1 MKQETE
7 QVLQECVAK
16 LGSLLENENAQVV
29 REGTILLK
37 TFDSM
42 LMISNEW
49 SRVYAGVLERARVEE
64 ETFSGEDPG
73 VSSSLAQSTPLS
85 LNVLPSPNA
94 RPQPIEK
101 TLCNCGLS
109 TKMES
114 VKESPFFGKKIC
126 DMTCKDSEQKA
137 KGDVTEYIKFLSEES
152 DENQTESDLNEA
164 VEDISNFVDDQ
175 LGIVKPNQVGAARS
189 GEKDIADGKKKFLD
203 KQEKPKSKAKITTV
217 ENIEELI
224 KERTNDREA
233 ALANERKKIKEEQGQ
248 IYTEERKNTKIEV
261 SLSPNATPRVTKA
274 ELNVK

>member
-49 SRVYAGVLERARVEE
+49 SRVYSGVLERARVEE

-94 RPQPIEK
+94 RSQPIEK

-109 TKMES
+109 TKIES

-137 KGDVTEYIKFLSEES
+137 KGDTAEYIKFLSEES
-152 DENQTESDLNEA
+152 DENQTESDLNES

-175 LGIVKPNQVGAARS
+175 LGITKPNQLAARS
-189 GEKDIADGKKKFLD
+189 GENEHGHGKEKFKDN
-203 KQEKPKSKAKITTV
+203 QYKPKSRAKISTV

-224 KERTNDREA
+224 KERSEDREA

-248 IYTEERKNTKIEV
+248 IYTEERKDTKNEL
-261 SLSPNATPRVTKA
+261 SLSPNATPHVTKA
-274 ELNVK
+274 ELDVK

>member
-1 MKQETE
+1 MADVNDMFNDLDKQKNESSFYVPGADDKKEVKGFFTPLVE
-7 QVLQECVAK
+7 GDY
-16 LGSLLENENAQVV
+16 LGHIVKIDSK
-29 REGTILLK
+29 IMDIKK
-37 TFDSM
+37 TGNF
-42 LMISNEW
+42 
-49 SRVYAGVLERARVEE
+49 RARLYKYEVEVADE
-64 ETFSGEDPG
+64 NVINTYTYTDINGE
-73 VSSSLAQSTPLS
+73 
-85 LNVLPSPNA
+85 
-94 RPQPIEK
+94 
-101 TLCNCGLS
+101 
-109 TKMES
+109 
-114 VKESPFFGKKIC
+114 
-126 DMTCKDSEQKA
+126 EQKA

-175 LGIVKPNQVGAARS
+175 LGIVKPNQAGASRS

-248 IYTEERKNTKIEV
+248 IYTEERKNTKIEM

-274 ELNVK
+274 ELDVK

>member
-175 LGIVKPNQVGAARS
+175 LGIVKPNQLAARS
-189 GEKDIADGKKKFLD
+189 GEKDVGDGKKKFLD